1 MIEWYIAWKCRNF
14 RRKKATIALVVI
26 VLILHFAT
34 RKGINFQM
42 LFFVSTTIQNR
53 RRITHWQFFLIS
65 IICQNEFWKRNI
77 CWHAK
82 AKIEIY
88 KVHHLIRSCKRD
100 LRLQI
105 NILQLPNPFKSA
117 STFYICEMS
126 TKRVQDYLVSYTHA
140 HPHAHTHACNET
152 WKRFFFSISDW
163 KNTLNRMGFC
173 WQIPQ
178 KNIFTRKQWSKQT
191 SLWMKRIGFE
201 WIPAII

>member
-140 HPHAHTHACNET
+140 HPHAHTHACIET
-152 WKRFFFSISDW
+152 
-163 KNTLNRMGFC
+163 
-173 WQIPQ
+173 
-178 KNIFTRKQWSKQT
+178 
-191 SLWMKRIGFE
+191 
-201 WIPAII
+201 